1 MEITLKLSE
10 ILNLNQILKNIIDDK
25 KLKMDSLFK
34 FQLLG
39 IMKTFE
45 PYVTNFDIIRN
56 EKVVEYGKKTD
67 DGKASIDQNDKE
79 AMEKFMNDI
88 SKVVN
93 GEVTINMA
101 KLKAKDV
108 FDKGLT
114 AEYLVGLYP
123 IIEQ

>member
-25 KLKMDSLFK
+25 NLKMDLLFK

-45 PYVTNFDIIRN
+45 PYVTNFNIIRN
-56 EKVVEYGKKTD
+56 EKIVEYGKKTD

-79 AMEKFMNDI
+79 AMGKFMNDI
-88 SKVVN
+88 NKVMN
-93 GEVTINMA
+93 GEVAINMA

-114 AEYLVGLYP
+114 AEYLVGLYS

>member
-25 KLKMDSLFK
+25 NLKMDSLFK

-45 PYVTNFDIIRN
+45 PYVTNFNIIRN
-56 EKVVEYGKKTD
+56 EKIVEYGKKTD

-114 AEYLVGLYP
+114 AEYLVGLYS

>member
-25 KLKMDSLFK
+25 NLKMDSLFK

-45 PYVTNFDIIRN
+45 PYVTNFNIIRN
-56 EKVVEYGKKTD
+56 EKIVEYGKKTD

>member
-25 KLKMDSLFK
+25 NLKMDSLFK

-45 PYVTNFDIIRN
+45 PYVTNFGVIRN
-56 EKVVEYGKKTD
+56 EKIVEYGKKTD

>member
-25 KLKMDSLFK
+25 NLKMDSLFK

-45 PYVTNFDIIRN
+45 PYVTNFDVIRN

-123 IIEQ
+123 IIEN

>member
-25 KLKMDSLFK
+25 NLKMDSLFK

-45 PYVTNFDIIRN
+45 PYVTNFNIIRN
-56 EKVVEYGKKTD
+56 EKIVEYGKKTD

-79 AMEKFMNDI
+79 AMGKFMNDI
-88 SKVVN
+88 NKVMN
-93 GEVTINMA
+93 GEVAINMA

>member
-10 ILNLNQILKNIIDDK
+10 VLNLNQTLKNIIDDK
-25 KLKMDSLFK
+25 NMNMDSLFK

-56 EKVVEYGKKTD
+56 EKVIEYGTKTD

-114 AEYLVGLYP
+114 AEYLVSLYP

>member
-1 MEITLKLSE
+1 MEITLKLNE
-10 ILNLNQILKNIIDDK
+10 VLNINQTLKNIIEDK
-25 KLKMDSLFK
+25 SLKIDSLFK

-56 EKVVEYGKKTD
+56 EKIVEYGKKTD
-67 DGKASIDQNDKE
+67 DGKASIDPNDKE
-79 AMEKFMNDI
+79 TMEKFMNDI
-88 SKVVN
+88 NSVIN

-101 KLKAKDV
+101 KLKSKDV
-108 FDKGLT
+108 FEKGLT
-114 AEYLVGLYP
+114 AKYLVGLYP

>member
-1 MEITLKLSE
+1 
-10 ILNLNQILKNIIDDK
+10 
-25 KLKMDSLFK
+25 MDSLFK

-101 KLKAKDV
+101 NLKAKDV

>member
-25 KLKMDSLFK
+25 NLKMDSLFK

-45 PYVTNFDIIRN
+45 PYVTNFGIIRN
-56 EKVVEYGKKTD
+56 EKIVEYGKKTG
-67 DGKASIDQNDKE
+67 DGKTSIDQNDKE

-123 IIEQ
+123 IIEN

>member
-25 KLKMDSLFK
+25 NLKMDSLFK

-45 PYVTNFDIIRN
+45 PYVTNFNIIRN
-56 EKVVEYGKKTD
+56 EKIVEYGKKTD
-67 DGKASIDQNDKE
+67 DGKTSIDQNDKE

-123 IIEQ
+123 IIEN

>member
-10 ILNLNQILKNIIDDK
+10 VLNLNQILKNIIDDK
-25 KLKMDSLFK
+25 NLKMDSLFK

>member
-25 KLKMDSLFK
+25 NLKMDSLFK

-56 EKVVEYGKKTD
+56 EKIVEYGKKTD
-67 DGKASIDQNDKE
+67 DGKTSIDQNDKE
-79 AMEKFMNDI
+79 TMEKFMDDI

-93 GEVTINMA
+93 GEVTINMS

-114 AEYLVGLYP
+114 AEYLVGLYS

>member
-25 KLKMDSLFK
+25 NLKMDSLFK

-45 PYVTNFDIIRN
+45 PYVTNFDVIRN

-93 GEVTINMA
+93 GEITINMA

>member
-25 KLKMDSLFK
+25 NLKMDSLFK

-45 PYVTNFDIIRN
+45 PYVTNFNIIRN
-56 EKVVEYGKKTD
+56 EKIVEYGKKTD

-101 KLKAKDV
+101 KLRAKDV

>member
-25 KLKMDSLFK
+25 NLKMDSLFK

>member
-10 ILNLNQILKNIIDDK
+10 VLNLNQILKNIIDDK
-25 KLKMDSLFK
+25 NLKMDSLFK

-45 PYVTNFDIIRN
+45 PYVTNFDVIRN
-56 EKVVEYGKKTD
+56 EKVIEYGKKTD

-123 IIEQ
+123 IIEN

>member
-10 ILNLNQILKNIIDDK
+10 ILNLNHILKNIIDDK
-25 KLKMDSLFK
+25 NLKMDSLFK

-67 DGKASIDQNDKE
+67 DGKTSIDQNDKE

>member
-25 KLKMDSLFK
+25 NLKMDSLFK

-45 PYVTNFDIIRN
+45 PYVTNFNIIRN
-56 EKVVEYGKKTD
+56 EKIVEYGKKTD

-123 IIEQ
+123 IIEN